1 MNETAWLPRGQT
13 VAAQVPYN
21 KRKQEWIVA
30 SVVSW
35 NEDEMTY
42 VVKDEFPENKKI
54 QSWTIPH
61 HKVIRFPR
69 DIDDPVIPGDRVL
82 ALWYIPDTEEW
93 SSMFYEATIVYAD
106 EARVRLRF
114 TGDDEVYEIDSMK
127 IVKVRFLRT
136 DLRRLWPQMLIYRL
150 Q

>member
-35 NEDEMTY
+35 NEDEMTCVQSRSLSSPSPPPYVFLSLLSAFSRY

-106 EARVRLRF
+106 EVNPPP
-114 TGDDEVYEIDSMK
+114 K
-127 IVKVRFLRT
+127 KKK
-136 DLRRLWPQMLIYRL
+136 
-150 Q
+150 